1 MVQTD
6 RRQVRDG
13 LREGPGWIAF
23 ARENGTVYHTYTVM
37 APDPFVTPYS
47 LIPARADAERRP
59 QPGPHLAKGRIPRL
73 SRSDPPGCQSEIEN
87 GAVLPCPARCPARQ
101 LKDHRSAIPRQR
113 RSPITA
119 RDTADGGCAQSPSIG
134 RIGHPPRGPSGGGGG
149 GPGGLLAA
157 QPARAVRRQVNT
169 ALGECVRRCEDS

>member
-37 APDPFVTPYS
+37 APDPFVTPHS

-113 RSPITA
+113 RSPISA
-119 RDTADGGCAQSPSIG
+119 RDTADGGCAQSPSMLMPAAERATLPADKRLARCWLDAVHG
-134 RIGHPPRGPSGGGGG
+134 ARPSAR
-149 GPGGLLAA
+149 LQAA
-157 QPARAVRRQVNT
+157 ARRTRAV
-169 ALGECVRRCEDS
+169 